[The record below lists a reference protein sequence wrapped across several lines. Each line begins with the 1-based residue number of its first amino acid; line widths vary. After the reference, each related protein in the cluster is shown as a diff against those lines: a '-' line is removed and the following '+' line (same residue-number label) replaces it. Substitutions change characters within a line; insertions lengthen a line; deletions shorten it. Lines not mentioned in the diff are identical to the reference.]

1 MACVTQTAPL
11 QPGNSQTWFGAT
23 PAAHLEPDGVDLVD
37 ARHFETGDHY
47 AIVAVF
53 TLGNKM
59 KSFKPD
65 RPILLYPLNG
75 GDWVGHYYHYLFGY
89 LMPIVLYPHRKNDH
103 TCVLSVGHLDHITR
117 EVFGDDIHIVQVE
130 TPIQS
135 RIIGARKR
143 LSSTLR
149 FVPFRKPV
157 RKLLLGGFLIK
168 LLKEYDLKD
177 VLILDAYDNPLRHQ
191 ADRLTRFRSVVLD
204 RLASKL
210 DQLSTLQYRQD
221 VVVIERGEPGEQFV
235 AIGQTAGKQRRSIP
249 NINSLCQRLRKSCSV
264 GKHCL
269 EDMEF
274 AAQIALFSRA
284 KVVVAQHGAAL
295 SNIVWMRPSSLV
307 LEVIPPKKVPNTPQK
322 EFFSSIATQV
332 GVHHHYILQHG
343 DHADLTE
350 VQLAEIEMLVT
361 RHLESTH

>member
-1 MACVTQTAPL
+1 MNLSTDKTVQYAGTITAGSANKTTML
-11 QPGNSQTWFGAT
+11 RALMDALCITNCTAATRQVSSLVCQPWV
-23 PAAHLEPDGVDLVD
+23 HLEPDGVDLVYGS
-37 ARHFETGDHY
+37 HFETGCHY
-47 AIVAVF
+47 AIVSILAVEK
-53 TLGNKM
+53 KM
-59 KSFKPD
+59 KACKPE

-89 LMPIVLYPHRKNDH
+89 LLPIALYPHRKTGQ

-117 EVFGDDIHIVQVE
+117 DIFGDDVRVVSIQISV
-130 TPIQS
+130 QS
-135 RIIGARKR
+135 RIIGLRNR

-149 FVPFRKPV
+149 FVPFRRPV
-157 RKLLLGGFLIK
+157 RKLLLRVFLSS
-168 LLKEYDLKD
+168 LLKEHDLKAIK
-177 VLILDAYDNPLRHQ
+177 ILDAYDNPLHHS

-249 NINSLCQRLRKSCSV
+249 NINSLCQRLSKTCSV

-274 AAQIALFSRA
+274 AAQITLFSGA

-295 SNIVWMRPSSLV
+295 SNIVWMRP
-307 LEVIPPKKVPNTPQK
+307 
-322 EFFSSIATQV
+322 
-332 GVHHHYILQHG
+332 
-343 DHADLTE
+343 
-350 VQLAEIEMLVT
+350 
-361 RHLESTH
+361 

>member
-1 MACVTQTAPL
+1 MKAC
-11 QPGNSQTWFGAT
+11 
-23 PAAHLEPDGVDLVD
+23 
-37 ARHFETGDHY
+37 
-47 AIVAVF
+47 
-53 TLGNKM
+53 
-59 KSFKPD
+59 KPE

-89 LMPIVLYPHRKNDH
+89 LLPIALYPHRKTGQ

-117 EVFGDDIHIVQVE
+117 DIFGDDVRVVSIQISV
-130 TPIQS
+130 QS
-135 RIIGARKR
+135 RIIGLRNR

-149 FVPFRKPV
+149 FVPFRRPV
-157 RKLLLGGFLIK
+157 RKLLLRVFLSS
-168 LLKEYDLKD
+168 LLKEHDLKAIK
-177 VLILDAYDNPLRHQ
+177 ILDAYDNPLHHS

-249 NINSLCQRLRKSCSV
+249 NINSLCQRLSKTCSV

-274 AAQIALFSRA
+274 AAQITLFSGA

-295 SNIVWMRPSSLV
+295 SNIVWMRPGSLV
-307 LEVIPPKKVPNTPQK
+307 LEVIPPEKVPNTPQK
-322 EFFSSIATQV
+322 EFFSSIATQM

-361 RHLESTH
+361 GHLESIH